1 MKLFPTLLV
10 LFLTVPIVEIYF
22 LIQVG
27 SVIGGLS
34 TILLVVVTAVVGVAL
49 LRIEGF
55 STLQRINQRVAQG
68 EMPAQELLEGVLLM
82 MAGLLLL
89 MPGFLTDGIGF
100 ILLLR
105 PTRQWL
111 VANLLQSFLQRSVFG
126 AAGMHAQ
133 RPGNSHQSD
142 AEQPRKVPHDVIEG
156 EFKRED

>member
-1 MKLFPTLLV
+1 MKLFPSLLF
-10 LFLTVPIVEIYF
+10 LFLTVPIIEIYF

-27 SVIGGLS
+27 SVIGGLP

-68 EMPAQELLEGVLLM
+68 EMPAQEMLEAVLLM

-89 MPGFLTDGIGF
+89 TPGFLTDGIGF

-105 PTRQWL
+105 PARQWL
-111 VANLLQSFLQRSVFG
+111 VANLLQSFLQRSVF
-126 AAGMHAQ
+126 AAGDRHSQGPATHQPHAERQ
-133 RPGNSHQSD
+133 K
-142 AEQPRKVPHDVIEG
+142 EVPHDVIEG